1 MTSLQITAGQKGVES
16 LGRQD
21 SVADDESAGLVNSS
35 REEKETV
42 SKV

>member
-1 MTSLQITAGQKGVES
+1 LSFSITAGKKGVES

-35 REEKETV
+35 WKEKETV
-42 SKV
+42 SRV